1 MKREIITQVV
11 RRCAPELL
19 IGVAVCVGALV
30 LLVDPTQKKLAEANA
45 KVSDLQQAVAKL
57 RTSPGALVDAQSK
70 TQDAKDAL
78 DAIAARGQIVTD
90 RTEMF
95 RTLMNA
101 AEASGVRVDQFQPS
115 TPRGPRKPAAHT
127 TPALGAA
134 PGLNDPNAPRSM
146 QSGKGP
152 SPSPSPAAAAKQPSF
167 ESRSSFALTVKGDYA
182 SIAKFVSAIQQD
194 VAFSIIRSIRISPG
208 AGVSDHTESLHAS
221 IETEHLA
228 LDTKA
233 FLAAKVAA
241 ANPSALSGPQA
252 SVPTGNSLIQG
263 GRP

>member
-1 MKREIITQVV
+1 MKREILTQVV

-19 IGVAVCVGALV
+19 IGVAVCVGAMI

-45 KVSDLQQAVAKL
+45 KVSDLQRSVAKL

-115 TPRGPRKPAAHT
+115 TPRGPRKSAAPVG
-127 TPALGAA
+127 PALGAA
-134 PGLNDPNAPRSM
+134 PGLNEPASPVGMQMGRGAAPTSA
-146 QSGKGP
+146 
-152 SPSPSPAAAAKQPSF
+152 PAVAAKQPSF

-182 SIAKFVSAIQQD
+182 AIARFVSAIQQD

-208 AGVSDHTESLHAS
+208 AGVGDHAESLHAS

-241 ANPSALSGPQA
+241 GSPAALPGAQA
-252 SVPTGNSLIQG
+252 SVPTGNALIPG